1 MKPCNKC
8 GGDIEK
14 GNPLP
19 VCLKC
24 WDSFVKA
31 KPVVRAPTLTEDL
44 KKKLS
49 PDYSKVASELIQ
61 KYGA

>member
-8 GGDIEK
+8 GRTIEK

-19 VCLKC
+19 VCLNC
-24 WDSFVKA
+24 WGGFVEGVHISKA
-31 KPVVRAPTLTEDL
+31 PNFPENI

-49 PDYSKVASELIQ
+49 PDYSRVASELLQ